1 MGNKDIFDEE
11 DRNLITAEYDS
22 LVNNLVRC
30 NKPGDRELIDKAFR
44 VANEAHWNMR
54 RKSGEP
60 YIIHPIAVAKIVNQ
74 EIGLGA
80 KSIATALLHDV
91 VEDTD
96 YTLEDV
102 ERNFGPKIASLIDGL
117 TKISG
122 TYNKDQSTSLQ
133 AENFRKMLLTIS
145 DDLRVILI
153 KIADRLHN
161 MRTLDSMPEHKKMKV
176 AGETIYM
183 YAPLANRLGLYAIKT
198 ELEDLSFKYRHP
210 KIYEEISMKLKHGE
224 KKYVALINK
233 FALPIIE
240 KLNEAGFKFD
250 ISGRPKS
257 IYSIWKK
264 MQSKNVPFE
273 EIYDVLAVRI
283 VFEPVPGIPEKTQC
297 WNIYSIITDTY
308 TPKPDRLRD
317 WVSRPKPNGYEALHL
332 TVMGPEGKWVEIQIR
347 STRMDEVAEKGYAA
361 HWKYK
366 GDDVHESELDKWIK
380 KIRAMLEN
388 PLEDPVE
395 FLDDF
400 KMNLF
405 SSEIMVFTP
414 KGFLV
419 NLPKG
424 ASALDFA
431 YEIHT
436 EIGNKA
442 IGAKINYKLMPLN
455 TVLNSGDQVE
465 IITSDKARPEKEWLT
480 FVLTPRARVAV
491 KNALKAESKDRI
503 QKGMS
508 LLEAKLNELG
518 AAPNS
523 EIIKKIMMANDVL
536 NKDEL
541 YSKIEL
547 GIINL
552 DDLKKII
559 RKNPARNIIKF
570 WDLSFIGSRK
580 DKGETQTGSP
590 EEKSSDAG
598 DESLNG
604 EKDDSETDNQGIDRS
619 VPFLLRENVNDA
631 RQSYEIAKCC
641 NPIPGDEVTGYLSH
655 EGSIVIHKPKCPV
668 AIRLMSNE
676 GDRIIS
682 VKWTIHKLVAFLARI
697 SMSGID
703 RVGLVNDISKIIS
716 AELNVNM
723 RNINISVHNGIF
735 EGTIDL
741 YVHHTKDLNNLIMR
755 ISDVRGIE
763 NVKRVEEFSDE
774 DI

>member
-11 DRNLITAEYDS
+11 DKNLIKAEYES

-30 NKPGDRELIDKAFR
+30 NKPGDRELIDKAFKL
-44 VANEAHWNMR
+44 ANEAHWNMR

-60 YIIHPIAVAKIVNQ
+60 YVIHPIAVAKIVNQ

-80 KSIATALLHDV
+80 KSIAVSLLHDV
-91 VEDTD
+91 VEDTE
-96 YTLEDV
+96 YTLEDI
-102 ERNFGPKIASLIDGL
+102 EREFDPKIASLIDGL

-122 TYNKDQSTSLQ
+122 TYNKENSSSLQ

-176 AGETIYM
+176 AGETIYL
-183 YAPLANRLGLYAIKT
+183 YAPLADRLGLYAIKT
-198 ELEDLSFKYRHP
+198 ELEDLSFKNRHP
-210 KIYEEISMKLKHGE
+210 KIYEEIAAKLKHGE
-224 KKYVALINK
+224 KKNVALINK
-233 FALPIIE
+233 FSLPIIE
-240 KLNEAGFKFD
+240 KLSEAGFRFD

-273 EIYDVLAVRI
+273 EVYDVLAVRI
-283 VFEPVPGIPEKTQC
+283 VFEPVPGVPEKTQC
-297 WNIYSIITDTY
+297 WNIYSIITDFY
-308 TPKPDRLRD
+308 LPKPDRLRD
-317 WVSRPKPNGYEALHL
+317 WVSRPKSNGYEALHL

-347 STRMDEVAEKGYAA
+347 SNRMDEVAERGYAA

-366 GDDVHESELDKWIK
+366 GDDSQESELDKWIK
-380 KIRAMLEN
+380 KIRLMLEN

-414 KGFLV
+414 KGTLI

-424 ASALDFA
+424 SSAIDFA

-436 EIGNKA
+436 AIGNKA
-442 IGAKINYKLMPLN
+442 IGAKINYKLMSLG
-455 TVLNSGDQVE
+455 TILNSGDQVE
-465 IITSDKARPEKEWLT
+465 IITSDKALPEKEWLT
-480 FVLTPRARVAV
+480 FAHTPRAKDSI

-503 QKGMS
+503 QKGMAI
-508 LLEAKLNELG
+508 LEGKLNELG
-518 AAPNS
+518 VSANS
-523 EIIKKIMMANDVL
+523 ETIKKIMLSYDVL

-547 GIINL
+547 GVIDLEN
-552 DDLKKII
+552 LKKII
-559 RKNPARNIIKF
+559 KKNPARNIIKY
-570 WDLSFIGSRK
+570 WDLRLIGMKK
-580 DKGETQTGSP
+580 DKT
-590 EEKSSDAG
+590 EEEDPAIAK
-598 DESLNG
+598 
-604 EKDDSETDNQGIDRS
+604 IDRS
-619 VPFLLRENVNDA
+619 VPFLLRENVESSE
-631 RQSYEIAKCC
+631 QSYEIAKCC
-641 NPIPGDEVTGYLSH
+641 NPIPGDEVTGYVSPD
-655 EGSIVIHKPKCPV
+655 GSIIIHKPKCPV

-676 GDRIIS
+676 GNRIIA
-682 VKWTIHKLVAFLARI
+682 VKWTIHKLVSFLARI

-703 RVGLVNDISKIIS
+703 RVGLVNDISNIIS
-716 AELNVNM
+716 TELNVNM
-723 RNINISVHNGIF
+723 RNINISVNNGIF

-741 YVHHTKDLNNLIMR
+741 YVHHTKDLNNLIMK
-755 ISDVRGIE
+755 ISNVKGIE
-763 NVKRVEEFSDE
+763 NVKRVEDFSDE
-774 DI
+774 DISS